1 MPGAAAVLS
10 ARSHA
15 GVAVSGRGHMAP
27 NTRERTTS
35 AWLRTKPSWTV
46 HFPTHEM
53 SRVSIRPRGHG
64 TNTTAR

>member
-1 MPGAAAVLS
+1 MLGTAAALS

-15 GVAVSGRGHMAP
+15 GVAVSGRGHMVP
-27 NTRERTTS
+27 NTREGTTS
-35 AWLRTKPSWTV
+35 AWLRAKPSWTV
-46 HFPTHEM
+46 HFLTQEM